1 MMKMNTKKIASYL
14 LEKRSIVILVI
25 LLLCACLFTTE
36 FLKPSNLSN
45 VLLQVA
51 TDGGGI
57 DLSVGSQIALTSVI
71 VVMMQPKF
79 GTPLGVLT
87 AVAAGLVIGL
97 LNGLLI
103 TRVGI
108 SPFVTTLG
116 MMTLIKGVALAISDS
131 RSHSGI
137 DPVFAHL
144 ADQRILGIP
153 FAAIIFILFVLI
165 GNWFLTRTTV
175 GRRYY
180 AVGGN
185 PEAAWLA
192 GLNTNALVLSV
203 YVIGA
208 FCTTNTNAL
217 VLSVYVIG
225 AFCTTIAGILL
236 TSRINTGSP
245 IIAGDTGT
253 TVISAILLGGTSM
266 AGGIGTIYGT
276 LVGTLILGI
285 LKNGMNLMGI
295 NGYFQTIILGTL
307 LVISVLADRSHYD
320 KKREG

>member
-1 MMKMNTKKIASYL
+1 MMDMNAKKITGFL
-14 LEKRSIVILVI
+14 REKRSYVILVV
-25 LLLCACLFTTE
+25 LLLCACMFTTE

-51 TDGGGI
+51 TDGIVAVGVTFIVLTGGI

-71 VVMMQPKF
+71 VIMMQPKF
-79 GTPLGVLT
+79 GTPAGVLT
-87 AVAAGLVIGL
+87 AIAAGLIIGTA
-97 LNGLLI
+97 NGLLI

-144 ADQRILGIP
+144 ANQRICGIP
-153 FAAIIFILFVLI
+153 FAAIVFILFVLI
-165 GNWFLTRTTV
+165 GNWFLTRTTL
-175 GRRYY
+175 GRCYY

-185 PEAAWLA
+185 PEASWLA
-192 GLNTNALVLSV
+192 GLNTN
-203 YVIGA
+203 G
-208 FCTTNTNAL
+208 L

-295 NGYFQTIILGTL
+295 NGYFQTIILGSL
-307 LVISVLADRSHYD
+307 LVISVLADRTHYD
-320 KKREG
+320 RKG

>member
-1 MMKMNTKKIASYL
+1 MNTKKIFNFL
-14 LEKRSIVILVI
+14 LEKRSIVILLI

-51 TDGGGI
+51 TDGIVAVGVTFIVLTGGI

-71 VVMMQPKF
+71 VIMMQPKF
-79 GTPLGVLT
+79 GTAAGVLT

-116 MMTLIKGVALAISDS
+116 MMTLIKGIALAVSNS

-153 FAAIIFILFVLI
+153 FAAIVFILFVLI
-165 GNWFLTRTTV
+165 GNWFLTRTTL
-175 GRRYY
+175 GRCYY

-185 PEAAWLA
+185 PEASWLA
-192 GLNTNALVLSV
+192 GLNTNGL
-203 YVIGA
+203 I
-208 FCTTNTNAL
+208 
-217 VLSVYVIG
+217 LSVYVIG

-295 NGYFQTIILGTL
+295 SGYYQTIILGTL
-307 LVISVLADRSHYD
+307 LVISVLADRTHFD
-320 KKREG
+320 RKD

>member
-1 MMKMNTKKIASYL
+1 MNTKKIFNFL
-14 LEKRSIVILVI
+14 LEKRSIVILFV

-51 TDGGGI
+51 TDGIVAVGVTFIVLTGGI

-71 VVMMQPKF
+71 VIMMQPKF
-79 GTPLGVLT
+79 GTAAGVLT

-116 MMTLIKGVALAISDS
+116 MMTLIKGIALAVSNS

-153 FAAIIFILFVLI
+153 FAAIVFILFVLI
-165 GNWFLTRTTV
+165 GNWFLTRTTL
-175 GRRYY
+175 GRCYY

-185 PEAAWLA
+185 PEASWLA
-192 GLNTNALVLSV
+192 GL
-203 YVIGA
+203 
-208 FCTTNTNAL
+208 NTNAL

-266 AGGIGTIYGT
+266 AGGIGTVYGT

-295 NGYFQTIILGTL
+295 SGYYQTIILGTL
-307 LVISVLADRSHYD
+307 LVISVLADRTHFD
-320 KKREG
+320 RKD

>member
-1 MMKMNTKKIASYL
+1 MDTKKVFSFL
-14 LEKRSIVILVI
+14 LEKRSYVILLV

-45 VLLQVA
+45 VMLQVA
-51 TDGGGI
+51 TDGIVAVGVTFIVLTGGI

-71 VVMMQPKF
+71 VIMMQPKY
-79 GTPLGVLT
+79 GTAAGILT
-87 AVAAGLVIGL
+87 AVAAGLLIGVI
-97 LNGLLI
+97 NGLLI

-116 MMTLIKGVALAISDS
+116 MMTLIKGIALWISDS

-153 FAAIIFILFVLI
+153 FAAIIFLLFVII
-165 GNWFLTRTTV
+165 GNWFLTRTTI
-175 GRRYY
+175 GRCYY

-185 PEAAWLA
+185 PEASWLA

-203 YVIGA
+203 YVIG
-208 FCTTNTNAL
+208 
-217 VLSVYVIG
+217 S
-225 AFCTTIAGILL
+225 FCTTIAGILL

-266 AGGIGTIYGT
+266 AGGIGTVFGT
-276 LVGTLILGI
+276 LIGTLILGI

-295 NGYFQTIILGTL
+295 SGYF
-307 LVISVLADRSHYD
+307 
-320 KKREG
+320 

>member
-1 MMKMNTKKIASYL
+1 MMDMNAKKITGFL
-14 LEKRSIVILVI
+14 LEKRSYVILVV
-25 LLLCACLFTTE
+25 LLLCACIFTTE

-51 TDGGGI
+51 TDGIVAVGVTFIVLTGGI

-71 VVMMQPKF
+71 VIMMQPKF
-79 GTPLGVLT
+79 GTPAGVLT
-87 AVAAGLVIGL
+87 AIAAGLIIGTA
-97 LNGLLI
+97 NGLLI

-144 ADQRILGIP
+144 ADQRICGIP
-153 FAAIIFILFVLI
+153 FAAIVFILFVLI

-192 GLNTNALVLSV
+192 
-203 YVIGA
+203 
-208 FCTTNTNAL
+208 
-217 VLSVYVIG
+217 
-225 AFCTTIAGILL
+225 
-236 TSRINTGSP
+236 
-245 IIAGDTGT
+245 D
-253 TVISAILLGGTSM
+253 SAP
-266 AGGIGTIYGT
+266 
-276 LVGTLILGI
+276 
-285 LKNGMNLMGI
+285 
-295 NGYFQTIILGTL
+295 
-307 LVISVLADRSHYD
+307 
-320 KKREG
+320 

>member
-1 MMKMNTKKIASYL
+1 MDTKKVFSFL
-14 LEKRSIVILVI
+14 LEKRSYVILLV

-45 VLLQVA
+45 VMLQVA
-51 TDGGGI
+51 TDGIVAVGVTFIVLTGGI

-71 VVMMQPKF
+71 VIMMQPKY
-79 GTPLGVLT
+79 GTAAGILT
-87 AVAAGLVIGL
+87 AVAAGLLIGVI
-97 LNGLLI
+97 NGLLI

-116 MMTLIKGVALAISDS
+116 MMTLIKGIALWISDS

-153 FAAIIFILFVLI
+153 FAAIIFLLFVII
-165 GNWFLTRTTV
+165 GNWFLTRTTI
-175 GRRYY
+175 GRCYY

-185 PEAAWLA
+185 PEASWLA

-203 YVIGA
+203 YVIG
-208 FCTTNTNAL
+208 
-217 VLSVYVIG
+217 S
-225 AFCTTIAGILL
+225 FCTTIAGILL

-266 AGGIGTIYGT
+266 AGGIGTVFGT
-276 LVGTLILGI
+276 LIGTLILGI

-295 NGYFQTIILGTL
+295 SGYFQTIILGLL
-307 LVISVLADRSHYD
+307 LVISVLADRTHYD
-320 KKREG
+320 RNN

>member
-1 MMKMNTKKIASYL
+1 MNGEKILKIL

-25 LLLCACLFTTE
+25 LLLCACIFTTE

-51 TDGGGI
+51 TDGIVAVGVTFIVLTGGI

-71 VVMMQPKF
+71 VIMMQPKY
-79 GTPLGVLT
+79 GTLAGVLT
-87 AVAAGLVIGL
+87 SIAVGIVVGVI
-97 LNGLLI
+97 NGLLI

-153 FAAIIFILFVLI
+153 FAAVVFLLFVLL
-165 GNWFLTRTTV
+165 GNFFLTRTTP
-175 GRRYY
+175 GRCYY

-185 PEAAWLA
+185 PEASWLA
-192 GLNTNALVLSV
+192 GLNTNGLVLSV
-203 YVIGA
+203 YVIG
-208 FCTTNTNAL
+208 
-217 VLSVYVIG
+217 S
-225 AFCTTIAGILL
+225 FCTTIAGILL

-295 NGYFQTIILGTL
+295 NGYFQTIILGSL
-307 LVISVLADRSHYD
+307 LVISVLADRTHYD
-320 KKREG
+320 RKNRE

>member
-1 MMKMNTKKIASYL
+1 MNAKKVLSFL
-14 LEKRSIVILVI
+14 LEKRSLVILAV

-45 VLLQVA
+45 VMLQVA
-51 TDGGGI
+51 TDGIVAVGVTFIVLTGGI

-71 VVMMQPKF
+71 VIMMQPKY
-79 GTPLGVLT
+79 GTVAGVFA
-87 AVAAGLVIGL
+87 AVAAGLLVGVI
-97 LNGLLI
+97 NGLLI

-116 MMTLIKGVALAISDS
+116 MMTLIKGIALWISNS

-153 FAAIIFILFVLI
+153 FAAIVFILFVLA
-165 GNWFLTRTTV
+165 GNFFLTRTTL
-175 GRRYY
+175 GRCYY

-185 PEAAWLA
+185 PEASWLA
-192 GLNTNALVLSV
+192 GLNTGGLVLSV
-203 YVIGA
+203 YVIG
-208 FCTTNTNAL
+208 
-217 VLSVYVIG
+217 S
-225 AFCTTIAGILL
+225 FCTTIAGILL

-266 AGGIGTIYGT
+266 AGGIGTVYGT

-307 LVISVLADRSHYD
+307 LVISVLADRTHYD
-320 KKREG
+320 QKSRE

>member
-1 MMKMNTKKIASYL
+1 MKFL

-25 LLLCACLFTTE
+25 LLLCACIFTTE

-51 TDGGGI
+51 TDGIVAVGVTFIVLTGGI

-71 VVMMQPKF
+71 VIMMQPKY
-79 GTPLGVLT
+79 GTFAGVLT
-87 AVAAGLVIGL
+87 AVAAGIIIGTA
-97 LNGLLI
+97 NGLLI

-116 MMTLIKGVALAISDS
+116 MMTLIKGVALAISNS

-153 FAAIIFILFVLI
+153 FAALVFILFLLL
-165 GNWFLTRTTV
+165 GNFFLTKTTV
-175 GRRYY
+175 GRRYN

-185 PEAAWLA
+185 PEASWLA
-192 GLNTNALVLSV
+192 GLNTN
-203 YVIGA
+203 G
-208 FCTTNTNAL
+208 L

-307 LVISVLADRSHYD
+307 LVISVLADRTHYD
-320 KKREG
+320 QKSRE

>member
-1 MMKMNTKKIASYL
+1 MKKEKILKTL

-25 LLLCACLFTTE
+25 LLLCACIFTTE

-51 TDGGGI
+51 TDGIVAVGVTFIVLTGGI

-71 VVMMQPKF
+71 VVMMQPKY
-79 GTPLGVLT
+79 GTLAGVLT
-87 AVAAGLVIGL
+87 AIAVGIVVGII
-97 LNGLLI
+97 NGLLI

-153 FAAIIFILFVLI
+153 FAALIFILFVLL
-165 GNWFLTRTTV
+165 GNFFLTKTTL
-175 GRRYY
+175 GRCYY

-185 PEAAWLA
+185 PEASWLA
-192 GLNTNALVLSV
+192 GLNIN
-203 YVIGA
+203 G
-208 FCTTNTNAL
+208 L

-307 LVISVLADRSHYD
+307 LVISVLADRTHYD
-320 KKREG
+320 RKSRE

>member
-1 MMKMNTKKIASYL
+1 MNTKKVFTFL
-14 LEKRSIVILVI
+14 LEKRSFVILAV
-25 LLLCACLFTTE
+25 LLLCACIFTTE

-45 VLLQVA
+45 VMLQVA
-51 TDGGGI
+51 TDGIVAVGVTFIVLTGGI

-71 VVMMQPKF
+71 VIMMQPKY
-79 GTPLGVLT
+79 GTLTGVIT
-87 AVAAGLVIGL
+87 AIVAGLLIGMI
-97 LNGLLI
+97 NGLLI

-116 MMTLIKGVALAISDS
+116 MMTLIKGIALWLSNS

-144 ADQRILGIP
+144 ADQRIIGIP
-153 FAAIIFILFVLI
+153 FAAIVFIIFVTA
-165 GNWFLTRTTV
+165 GNFFLTRTTL
-175 GRRYY
+175 GRCYY

-185 PEAAWLA
+185 PEASWLA
-192 GLNTNALVLSV
+192 GLNTNGLVLSV
-203 YVIGA
+203 YVIG
-208 FCTTNTNAL
+208 
-217 VLSVYVIG
+217 S
-225 AFCTTIAGILL
+225 FCTTIAGILL

-266 AGGIGTIYGT
+266 AGGIGTVYGT

-295 NGYFQTIILGTL
+295 NGYYQTIILGTL
-307 LVISVLADRSHYD
+307 LVISVLADRTHYD
-320 KKREG
+320 RGSKS

>member
-1 MMKMNTKKIASYL
+1 MNGEKILKFL

-25 LLLCACLFTTE
+25 LLLCACIFTTE

-51 TDGGGI
+51 TDGIVAVGVTFIVLTGGI

-71 VVMMQPKF
+71 VIMMQPKY
-79 GTPLGVLT
+79 GTFAGVLT
-87 AVAAGLVIGL
+87 AVAAGIIIGTA
-97 LNGLLI
+97 NGLLI

-116 MMTLIKGVALAISDS
+116 MMTLIKGVALAISNS

-153 FAAIIFILFVLI
+153 FAALVFILFVLL
-165 GNWFLTRTTV
+165 GNFFLTKTTV

-180 AVGGN
+180 AVG
-185 PEAAWLA
+185 
-192 GLNTNALVLSV
+192 
-203 YVIGA
+203 
-208 FCTTNTNAL
+208 
-217 VLSVYVIG
+217 
-225 AFCTTIAGILL
+225 
-236 TSRINTGSP
+236 GSP

-307 LVISVLADRSHYD
+307 LVISVLADRTHYD
-320 KKREG
+320 QKSRE

>member
-1 MMKMNTKKIASYL
+1 MNTKKVFSFL
-14 LEKRSIVILVI
+14 LEKRSFVILAV
-25 LLLCACLFTTE
+25 LLLCACFFTTE

-45 VLLQVA
+45 VMLQVA
-51 TDGGGI
+51 TDGIVAVGVTFIVLTGGI

-71 VVMMQPKF
+71 VIMMQPKF
-79 GTPLGVLT
+79 GTVPGVIT
-87 AVAAGLVIGL
+87 AIAAGLLIGL
-97 LNGLLI
+97 INGLLI

-116 MMTLIKGVALAISDS
+116 MMTLIKGIALWLSNS

-144 ADQRILGIP
+144 ADQRIFGIP
-153 FAAIIFILFVLI
+153 FAAIVFIIFVLA
-165 GNWFLTRTTV
+165 GNFFLTRTTL
-175 GRRYY
+175 GRCYY

-185 PEAAWLA
+185 PEASWLA
-192 GLNTNALVLSV
+192 GLNTNGLVLSV
-203 YVIGA
+203 YM
-208 FCTTNTNAL
+208 
-217 VLSVYVIG
+217 IG

-295 NGYFQTIILGTL
+295 NGYYQTIILGTL
-307 LVISVLADRSHYD
+307 LVISVLADRTHYD
-320 KKREG
+320 RGSKV

>member
-1 MMKMNTKKIASYL
+1 
-14 LEKRSIVILVI
+14 
-25 LLLCACLFTTE
+25 
-36 FLKPSNLSN
+36 
-45 VLLQVA
+45 
-51 TDGGGI
+51 
-57 DLSVGSQIALTSVI
+57 
-71 VVMMQPKF
+71 MMQPKY
-79 GTPLGVLT
+79 GTLAGVLT
-87 AVAAGLVIGL
+87 AIAAGLVIGTA
-97 LNGLLI
+97 NGLLI

-144 ADQRILGIP
+144 ADQRICGIP
-153 FAAIIFILFVLI
+153 FAAIVFILFVLV
-165 GNWFLTRTTV
+165 GNWFLTRTTL
-175 GRRYY
+175 GRCYY

-185 PEAAWLA
+185 PEASWLA

-203 YVIGA
+203 YM
-208 FCTTNTNAL
+208 
-217 VLSVYVIG
+217 IG

-266 AGGIGTIYGT
+266 AGGIGTVYGT

-295 NGYFQTIILGTL
+295 NGYFQTIILGSL
-307 LVISVLADRSHYD
+307 LVISVLADRTHYD
-320 KKREG
+320 RKG

>member
-51 TDGGGI
+51 TDGIVAVGVTFIVLTGGI

-208 FCTTNTNAL
+208 
-217 VLSVYVIG
+217 I
-225 AFCTTIAGILL
+225 CTTIAGILL

-276 LVGTLILGI
+276 LIGTLILGI

>member
-1 MMKMNTKKIASYL
+1 MNTKKIASYL

-51 TDGGGI
+51 TDGIVAVGVTFIVLTGGI

-87 AVAAGLVIGL
+87 AIAAGLVIGL

-153 FAAIIFILFVLI
+153 FAAIVFLVFVLI
-165 GNWFLTRTTV
+165 GNWYLTRTTL

-203 YVIGA
+203 YVIG
-208 FCTTNTNAL
+208 
-217 VLSVYVIG
+217 S
-225 AFCTTIAGILL
+225 FCTTIAGILL

-266 AGGIGTIYGT
+266 AGGIGTVYGT

-285 LKNGMNLMGI
+285 LKNGMNLKGI

-320 KKREG
+320 TKREG

>member
-1 MMKMNTKKIASYL
+1 MNGEKILKFL

-25 LLLCACLFTTE
+25 LLLCACIFTTE

-51 TDGGGI
+51 TDGIVAVGVTFIVLTGGI

-71 VVMMQPKF
+71 VIMMQPKY
-79 GTPLGVLT
+79 GTFAGVLT
-87 AVAAGLVIGL
+87 AVAAGIIIGTA
-97 LNGLLI
+97 NGLLI

-116 MMTLIKGVALAISDS
+116 MMTLIKGVALAISNS

-153 FAAIIFILFVLI
+153 FAALVFILFVLV
-165 GNWFLTRTTV
+165 GNFFLTKTTV

-185 PEAAWLA
+185 PEASWLA
-192 GLNTNALVLSV
+192 GLNTN
-203 YVIGA
+203 G
-208 FCTTNTNAL
+208 L

-307 LVISVLADRSHYD
+307 LVISVLADRTHYD
-320 KKREG
+320 QKSRE

>member
-1 MMKMNTKKIASYL
+1 MNTKKIFNFL
-14 LEKRSIVILVI
+14 LEKRSIVILFV

-51 TDGGGI
+51 TDGIVAVGVTFIVLTGGI

-71 VVMMQPKF
+71 VIMMQPKF
-79 GTPLGVLT
+79 GTAAGVLT

-116 MMTLIKGVALAISDS
+116 MMTLIKGIALAVSNS

-153 FAAIIFILFVLI
+153 FAAIVFILFVLI
-165 GNWFLTRTTV
+165 GNWFLSRTTL
-175 GRRYY
+175 GRCYY

-185 PEAAWLA
+185 PEASWLA
-192 GLNTNALVLSV
+192 GL
-203 YVIGA
+203 
-208 FCTTNTNAL
+208 NTNAL

-295 NGYFQTIILGTL
+295 SGYYQTIILGTL
-307 LVISVLADRSHYD
+307 LVISVLADRTHFD
-320 KKREG
+320 RKD

>member
-1 MMKMNTKKIASYL
+1 MNTKKITGYL
-14 LEKRSIVILVI
+14 LEKRSIVILAI

-36 FLKPSNLSN
+36 FLKPSNISN

-51 TDGGGI
+51 TDGIVAVGVTFIVLTGGI

-79 GTPLGVLT
+79 GTPVGILT
-87 AVAAGLVIGL
+87 AIAAGLVIGL

-144 ADQRILGIP
+144 ADQRILGVP
-153 FAAIIFILFVLI
+153 FAAIIFIAFVLV
-165 GNWFLTRTTV
+165 GNWFLTKTTF

-192 GLNTNALVLSV
+192 GLNTN
-203 YVIGA
+203 G
-208 FCTTNTNAL
+208 L

-320 KKREG
+320 QRREG

>member
-1 MMKMNTKKIASYL
+1 MNSKKIFRYL
-14 LEKRSIVILVI
+14 LAKRSIVILAV

-51 TDGGGI
+51 TDGIVAVGVTFIVLTGGI

-71 VVMMQPKF
+71 VIMMQPKY
-79 GTPLGVLT
+79 GT
-87 AVAAGLVIGL
+87 AAGVIAAILVGL
-97 LNGLLI
+97 LVGAINGLLI

-116 MMTLIKGVALAISDS
+116 MMTLIKGVALAVSDS

-137 DPVFAHL
+137 DQAFAHL
-144 ADQRILGIP
+144 ADQRIFGIP
-153 FAAIIFILFVLI
+153 FAAIVFILFVLV
-165 GNWFLTRTTV
+165 GNWFLTKTTL
-175 GRRYY
+175 GRCYY

-185 PEAAWLA
+185 PEASWLA
-192 GLNTNALVLSV
+192 GLNT
-203 YVIGA
+203 G
-208 FCTTNTNAL
+208 AL

-295 NGYFQTIILGTL
+295 NGYFQTIILGSL
-307 LVISVLADRSHYD
+307 LVISVLADRTHYD
-320 KKREG
+320 QKNRE

>member
-51 TDGGGI
+51 TDGIVAVGVTFIVLTGGI

-116 MMTLIKGVALAISDS
+116 MMTLIKGVALAITDS

-153 FAAIIFILFVLI
+153 FAAIIFILCVLI

-192 GLNTNALVLSV
+192 GLN
-203 YVIGA
+203 I
-208 FCTTNTNAL
+208 NAL

>member
-1 MMKMNTKKIASYL
+1 MNAKKILSFL
-14 LEKRSIVILVI
+14 LEKRSIVILVV
-25 LLLCACLFTTE
+25 LLLCACIFTTE

-45 VLLQVA
+45 VMLQVA
-51 TDGGGI
+51 TDGIVAVGVTFIVLTGGI

-71 VVMMQPKF
+71 VVMMQPKY
-79 GTPLGVLT
+79 GTAVGILT
-87 AVAAGLVIGL
+87 AIAAGLLIGVI
-97 LNGLLI
+97 NGLLI

-116 MMTLIKGVALAISDS
+116 MMTLIKGVALWISDS

-144 ADQRILGIP
+144 ADQRILGVP
-153 FAAIIFILFVLI
+153 FAAIVFILFVLV
-165 GNWFLTRTTV
+165 GNFFLTKTTR
-175 GRRYY
+175 GRCYY

-185 PEAAWLA
+185 PEASWLA
-192 GLNTNALVLSV
+192 GLNIN
-203 YVIGA
+203 G
-208 FCTTNTNAL
+208 L

-245 IIAGDTGT
+245 IIASDTGT

-266 AGGIGTIYGT
+266 AGGIGTVYGT

-295 NGYFQTIILGTL
+295 NGYYQTIILGTL
-307 LVISVLADRSHYD
+307 LVISVLADRTHYD
-320 KKREG
+320 RKSRE

>member
-51 TDGGGI
+51 TDGIVAVGVTFIVLTGGI

-87 AVAAGLVIGL
+87 AVAVGLVIGL

-208 FCTTNTNAL
+208 FCTT
-217 VLSVYVIG
+217 
-225 AFCTTIAGILL
+225 IAGILL

>member
-1 MMKMNTKKIASYL
+1 MNGEKILKFL

-25 LLLCACLFTTE
+25 LLLCACIFTTE

-51 TDGGGI
+51 TDGIVAVGVTFIVLTGGI

-71 VVMMQPKF
+71 VIMMQPKY
-79 GTPLGVLT
+79 GTFAGVLT
-87 AVAAGLVIGL
+87 AVAAGIIIGTA
-97 LNGLLI
+97 NGLLI

-116 MMTLIKGVALAISDS
+116 MMTLIKGVALAISNS

-153 FAAIIFILFVLI
+153 FAALIFILFVLL
-165 GNWFLTRTTV
+165 GNFFLTKTTV

-185 PEAAWLA
+185 PEASWLA
-192 GLNTNALVLSV
+192 GLNTN
-203 YVIGA
+203 G
-208 FCTTNTNAL
+208 L

-307 LVISVLADRSHYD
+307 LVISVLADRTHYD
-320 KKREG
+320 QKSRE

>member
-1 MMKMNTKKIASYL
+1 MNGEKILKFL

-25 LLLCACLFTTE
+25 LLLCACIFTTE

-51 TDGGGI
+51 TDGIVAVGVTFIVLTGGI

-71 VVMMQPKF
+71 VIMMQPKY
-79 GTPLGVLT
+79 GTFAGVLT
-87 AVAAGLVIGL
+87 AVAAGIIIGTA
-97 LNGLLI
+97 NGLLI

-116 MMTLIKGVALAISDS
+116 MMTLIKGVALAISNS

-153 FAAIIFILFVLI
+153 FAALVFILFVLV
-165 GNWFLTRTTV
+165 GNFFLTKTTV

-185 PEAAWLA
+185 PEASWLA
-192 GLNTNALVLSV
+192 GLNTN
-203 YVIGA
+203 G
-208 FCTTNTNAL
+208 L

-266 AGGIGTIYGT
+266 AGGIGSIYGT

-307 LVISVLADRSHYD
+307 LVISVLADRTHYD
-320 KKREG
+320 QKSRE

>member
-1 MMKMNTKKIASYL
+1 MNTKKIFNFL
-14 LEKRSIVILVI
+14 LEKRSIVILFV

-51 TDGGGI
+51 TDGIVAVGVTFIVLTGGI

-71 VVMMQPKF
+71 VIMMQPKF
-79 GTPLGVLT
+79 GTAAGVLT

-116 MMTLIKGVALAISDS
+116 MMTLIKGIALAVSNS

-153 FAAIIFILFVLI
+153 FAAIVFILFVLI
-165 GNWFLTRTTV
+165 GNWFLTRTTL
-175 GRRYY
+175 GRCYY

-185 PEAAWLA
+185 PEASWLA
-192 GLNTNALVLSV
+192 GL
-203 YVIGA
+203 
-208 FCTTNTNAL
+208 NTNAL

-295 NGYFQTIILGTL
+295 SGYYQTIILGTL
-307 LVISVLADRSHYD
+307 LVISVLADRTHFD
-320 KKREG
+320 RKD

>member
-1 MMKMNTKKIASYL
+1 MNAKKILSFL
-14 LEKRSIVILVI
+14 LEKRSIVILVV
-25 LLLCACLFTTE
+25 LLLCACIFTTE

-45 VLLQVA
+45 VMLQVA
-51 TDGGGI
+51 TDGIVAVGVTFIVLTGGI

-71 VVMMQPKF
+71 VVMMQPKY
-79 GTPLGVLT
+79 GTAVGILT
-87 AVAAGLVIGL
+87 AIAAGLLIGVI
-97 LNGLLI
+97 NGLLI

-116 MMTLIKGVALAISDS
+116 MMTLIKGVALWISDS

-144 ADQRILGIP
+144 ADQRIWGVP
-153 FAAIIFILFVLI
+153 FAAIVFILFVLV
-165 GNWFLTRTTV
+165 GNFFLTKTTR
-175 GRRYY
+175 GRCYY

-185 PEAAWLA
+185 PEASWLA
-192 GLNTNALVLSV
+192 GLNIN
-203 YVIGA
+203 G
-208 FCTTNTNAL
+208 L

-245 IIAGDTGT
+245 IIASDTGT

-266 AGGIGTIYGT
+266 AGGIGTVYGT

-295 NGYFQTIILGTL
+295 NGYYQTIILGTL
-307 LVISVLADRSHYD
+307 LVISVLADRTHYD
-320 KKREG
+320 RKSRE

>member
-1 MMKMNTKKIASYL
+1 MNGEKILKFL

-25 LLLCACLFTTE
+25 LLLCACIFTTE

-51 TDGGGI
+51 TDGIVAVGVTFIVLTGGI

-71 VVMMQPKF
+71 VIMMQPKY
-79 GTPLGVLT
+79 GTFAGVLT
-87 AVAAGLVIGL
+87 AVAAGIIIGTA
-97 LNGLLI
+97 NGLLI

-116 MMTLIKGVALAISDS
+116 MMTLIKGVALAISNS

-153 FAAIIFILFVLI
+153 FAALVFILFVLL
-165 GNWFLTRTTV
+165 GNFFLTKTTV

-185 PEAAWLA
+185 PEASWLA
-192 GLNTNALVLSV
+192 GLNTN
-203 YVIGA
+203 G
-208 FCTTNTNAL
+208 L

-307 LVISVLADRSHYD
+307 LVISVLADRTHYD
-320 KKREG
+320 QKSRE

>member
-1 MMKMNTKKIASYL
+1 MNTKKVTSFL
-14 LEKRSIVILVI
+14 LEKRSLVILAI

-36 FLKPSNLSN
+36 FLTPSNLTN

-51 TDGGGI
+51 TDGIVAVGVTFIVLTGGI

-71 VVMMQPKF
+71 VIMMQPKY
-79 GTPLGVLT
+79 GTLAGVLAAI
-87 AVAAGLVIGL
+87 AVSLLIGVI
-97 LNGLLI
+97 NGLLI
-103 TRVGI
+103 TGIGI

-116 MMTLIKGVALAISDS
+116 MMTLIKGVALWISDS

-144 ADQRILGIP
+144 ADYRILGIP
-153 FAAIIFILFVLI
+153 FAAIVFLLFVVI
-165 GNWFLTRTTV
+165 GNFFLTRTTI
-175 GRRYY
+175 GRCYY

-185 PEAAWLA
+185 PEASWLA
-192 GLNTNALVLSV
+192 GLNTKKIILSA

-208 FCTTNTNAL
+208 F
-217 VLSVYVIG
+217 S
-225 AFCTTIAGILL
+225 TTIAGILL

-276 LVGTLILGI
+276 LVGTLILGV

-295 NGYFQTIILGTL
+295 NGYFQTIILGLL
-307 LVISVLADRSHYD
+307 LVISVLIDRTHYNSE
-320 KKREG
+320 KL

>member
-1 MMKMNTKKIASYL
+1 MNTKKIASYL

-51 TDGGGI
+51 TDGIVAVGVTFIVLTGGI

-165 GNWFLTRTTV
+165 GNWFLTRTTI

-192 GLNTNALVLSV
+192 GLNTN
-203 YVIGA
+203 
-208 FCTTNTNAL
+208 TL

-295 NGYFQTIILGTL
+295 NGYFQTIILWTL